1 VSNRAAACVVVAVL
15 CAAVAAALAPAH
27 ASSVP
32 RRGFVPWLS
41 TQKLQSASIWAVGDA
56 ADGSSQAQA
65 LANRIVRARPTIFL
79 YLGDVYPDGAF
90 SDFQTHYAP
99 LYGSLA
105 RVTAPTPGNHDAPNY
120 ASGYVRY
127 WHNALHGPVPAFYS
141 FRVAGWQILS
151 LDSEL
156 RHDPTSPQVQWL
168 RRQVQ
173 APGTC
178 RIAFWHR
185 PRYSAGERHGDQPD
199 VAPFWNVL
207 ARHAALVLNGHEHD
221 LQRLA
226 AREGITEIVAGA
238 GGSELYPLQSGY
250 QGLVFG
256 DDHDQGALH
265 LELTAGRARYSF
277 VLADGRIVDSGAVR
291 CLH

>member
-1 VSNRAAACVVVAVL
+1 MRARAAACLVLAAL
-15 CAAVAAALAPAH
+15 CAAVAAFAPAD

-32 RRGFVPWLS
+32 RRGFLPWLA

-56 ADGSSQAQA
+56 ADGSSQAQV
-65 LANRIVRARPTIFL
+65 LADRVVRAKPAVFL
-79 YLGDVYPDGAF
+79 YLGDVYPDGTLSEF
-90 SDFQTHYAP
+90 RTHYAP
-99 LYGSLA
+99 LYGRLA
-105 RVTAPTPGNHDAPNY
+105 RVTAPTPGNHDARNY

-127 WHNALHGPVPAFYS
+127 WHDVLRGPVPAFYS

-156 RHDPTSPQVQWL
+156 RHDPASPQVQWL
-168 RRQVQ
+168 RRQVR

-185 PRYSAGERHGDQPD
+185 PRYSAGTHHGDQLD
-199 VAPFWNVL
+199 VAPFWDVL
-207 ARHAALVLNGHEHD
+207 AQHAVLVLNGHEHD

-226 AREGITEIVAGA
+226 PRDGITELVAGA
-238 GGSELYPLQSGY
+238 GGSELYPLRSGY
-250 QGLVFG
+250 KGLVFG

-265 LELTAGRARYSF
+265 LELTAGSARFSF
-277 VLADGRIVDSGAVR
+277 VLADGRVVGAGAVR
-291 CLH
+291 CRH